1 LAYNTGVGAY
11 TVTVTAGAV
20 QETPAMIAQAE
31 AGLTHAD
38 LAALTASPAIDLWE
52 LPVLGGEQAASLLA
66 QPPAFTLLAP
76 YEINSPEDEHRLA
89 NTARFDSLLQMQQR
103 TAFDLLPIG

>member
-1 LAYNTGVGAY
+1 MPLWTPGVRPEPQLLVLPKA
-11 TVTVTAGAV
+11 AV
-20 QETPAMIAQAE
+20 SLDE
-31 AGLTHAD
+31 AHG
-38 LAALTASPAIDLWE
+38 AIDLWE
-52 LPVLGGEQAASLLA
+52 FPDLGGEQAASLLA

-89 NTARFDSLLQMQQR
+89 NTARFDPLFQMQQR